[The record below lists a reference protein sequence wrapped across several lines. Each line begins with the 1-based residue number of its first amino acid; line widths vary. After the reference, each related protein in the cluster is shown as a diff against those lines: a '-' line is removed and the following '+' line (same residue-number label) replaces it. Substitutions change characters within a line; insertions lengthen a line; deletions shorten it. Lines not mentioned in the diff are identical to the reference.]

1 MTFVKESVTCTRCGA
16 SWETIPDMSS
26 PHFCLNCMSKEH
38 TRATPLNAWV
48 RQNSKAEKIESE
60 TEFNEND
67 RVWSKDYGH
76 GVVIEKRDDIPWPI
90 LVRFYHEN
98 VCYTKDGRTEPN
110 KPISLHKLNGTDRN
124 YDAINPDHY
133 KDGSMEVWQQ
143 MVQLYGIDKYLAF
156 CELNAFKYRMR
167 AGKKQGNSAQQDIEK
182 ALWYESKIKELKS

>member
-16 SWETIPDMSS
+16 SWETIPDMVS
-26 PHFCLNCMSKEH
+26 PHFCLTCMSDQA

-48 RQNSKAEKIESE
+48 RQN
-60 TEFNEND
+60 
-67 RVWSKDYGH
+67 Y
-76 GVVIEKRDDIPWPI
+76 
-90 LVRFYHEN
+90 
-98 VCYTKDGRTEPN
+98 
-110 KPISLHKLNGTDRN
+110 KLDTMQTPLTSADAWFTPTPTS
-124 YDAINPDHY
+124 DAINPAHY

-182 ALWYESKIKELKS
+182 ALWYEAKIKELSK